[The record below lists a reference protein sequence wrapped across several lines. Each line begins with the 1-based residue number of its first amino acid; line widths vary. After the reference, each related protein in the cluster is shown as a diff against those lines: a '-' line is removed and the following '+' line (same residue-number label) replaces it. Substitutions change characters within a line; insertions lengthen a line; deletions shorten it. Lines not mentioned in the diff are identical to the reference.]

1 MSLGSFWKAKYKD
14 LIDNMNKMSL
24 LLRLLSSLTVG
35 FLLAHPVLAATSQ
48 STNQETVDEETAND
62 ETTGQDSTLSPEEK
76 QLHKALYNEI
86 LNSSEQNTAP
96 QSRPELSVQGLY
108 DAFKFNSTVGD
119 LYNRFYGRTQFI
131 NLGGENLN
139 FHDVTVGFNV
149 TAVNTRMNGSQSIQL
164 KNYQYTTTSIDNTAM
179 HMHVTKQLSNN
190 FSVDLA
196 GGVGQSQYTLTTTSI
211 FPVIGAQ
218 VPSGILFGNAGL
230 TGFNE
235 YLGGRFTASQS
246 FQKWSLQGDA
256 GYIYSNYQQP
266 GYNITYTDGSS
277 TPVLSLITRIGLITE
292 NARLSYQVDD
302 HLVPYIMGG
311 LIQVVSLSY
320 SNPIIQPTTISP
332 LPQLS
337 LTDSGFLLG
346 TGLSYEYKFIRVSPL
361 YQFTQRGTNYFDNL
375 GALKIDLLF

>member
-1 MSLGSFWKAKYKD
+1 
-14 LIDNMNKMSL
+14 MNKMSL
-24 LLRLLSSLTVG
+24 LLHLLSGLTVS
-35 FLLAHPVLAATSQ
+35 FLLSHPVLAATTH
-48 STNQETVDEETAND
+48 STNQETIEEKTAND
-62 ETTGQDSTLSPEEK
+62 ETTGQNTTLSSEEN
-76 QLHKALYNEI
+76 QLHKALYSEI
-86 LNSSEQNTAP
+86 FNSSDQNTNL
-96 QSRPELSVQGLY
+96 QNHPELSVQGLY

-139 FHDVTVGFNV
+139 FHDITVGFNV
-149 TAVNTRMNGSQSIQL
+149 TAVNTRMHGSQSIKLQ
-164 KNYQYTTTSIDNTAM
+164 NYQYTTTSIDNTAM
-179 HMHVTKQLSNN
+179 HMHATKQLSNN
-190 FSVDLA
+190 FSVDVA
-196 GGVGQSQYTLTTTSI
+196 SGVGHSQYTITTTSI
-211 FPVIGAQ
+211 FPVVATNTDF
-218 VPSGILFGNAGL
+218 GILFGNARL

-256 GYIYSNYQQP
+256 GYIFSNYQQP
-266 GYNITYTDGSS
+266 GYSINYTDNSS
-277 TPVLSLITRIGLITE
+277 TPVLSLITRIGLLTE
-292 NARLSYQVDD
+292 NARLSYQVND

-337 LTDSGFLLG
+337 LPDSGFLLG
-346 TGLSYEYKFIRVSPL
+346 TGLSYDYKFIRISPL

-375 GALKIDLLF
+375 GALRIDLIF